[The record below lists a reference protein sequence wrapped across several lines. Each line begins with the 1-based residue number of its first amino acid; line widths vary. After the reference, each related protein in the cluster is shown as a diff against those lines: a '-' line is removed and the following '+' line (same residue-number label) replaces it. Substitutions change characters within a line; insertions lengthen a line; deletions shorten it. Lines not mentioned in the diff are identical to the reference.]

1 MRFTAL
7 IVAASICLASHPLVS
22 QQDGPRGSA
31 VTRVATPLRESPSVE
46 SRAFATIPP
55 KTFVNATSCV
65 DGWCAVEYQNFTG
78 HVVQVFLRFPPP
90 LEASQKPIASVGR
103 GYTNSRGEHVASPV
117 HTLDGQPAAGAS
129 AKCRDGS
136 FSFSRSRSGTCSHH
150 GGVGQWL

>member
-1 MRFTAL
+1 MRITPL
-7 IVAASICLASHPLVS
+7 IAAASICFSSHPLVS
-22 QQDGPRGSA
+22 QPNGPQGSA

-55 KTFVNATSCV
+55 KTNVNATSCA
-65 DGWCAVEYQNFTG
+65 DGWCAVEYQNFSG

-90 LEASQKPIASVGR
+90 VDPSQKPIANVGR

-117 HTLDGQPAAGAS
+117 RTLDGQPPAGAS